1 MSKMTTYERLTKVFT
16 KVMEDDAD
24 LSRLAPEADLFKDL
38 ELNSIGLLY
47 MAIAIEEE
55 FGIAFRNEDINTF
68 RTVQDVV
75 NYLENNK

>member
-1 MSKMTTYERLTKVFT
+1 MNKMTTYERLTKVFT

-24 LSRLAPEADLFKDL
+24 LSKLAPEADLFKDL

-55 FGIAFRNEDINTF
+55 FGISFKNEDINTF

-75 NYLENNK
+75 NYLDNNK

>member
-1 MSKMTTYERLTKVFT
+1 MTTYERLTKVFT

-24 LSRLAPEADLFKDL
+24 LTKLSPEADLFKDL

-55 FGIAFRNEDINTF
+55 FGIAFKNDDINSF
-68 RTVQDVV
+68 RTVQNVID
-75 NYLENNK
+75 YLESKK